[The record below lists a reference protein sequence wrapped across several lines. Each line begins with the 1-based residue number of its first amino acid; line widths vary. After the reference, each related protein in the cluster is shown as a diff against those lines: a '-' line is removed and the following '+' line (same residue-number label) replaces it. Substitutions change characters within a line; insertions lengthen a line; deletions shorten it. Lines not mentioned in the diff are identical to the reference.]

1 MVCQR
6 ENKVIL
12 TNRRLSQSFLL
23 TISIVISSV
32 HISCTLLGLKPSPT
46 EDLPIYKSQI
56 KIVKQGYITVPSPY
70 GPIPSI
76 YFGYNRNRDLRL
88 SGSAKNNQG
97 IDIIEYKMIKK
108 DGGWNWQPYLVF
120 SDDNFDGIVDRFFLD
135 SNLDGAL
142 DKIYDIALE
151 GLKINRIIFKKFKP
165 WHRKQLIE
173 LPDLLVQLP
182 QKSPHSC
189 ISDSLPSQTE

>member
-1 MVCQR
+1 M
-6 ENKVIL
+6 
-12 TNRRLSQSFLL
+12 RRLLPVYLL
-23 TISIVISSV
+23 TI
-32 HISCTLLGLKPSPT
+32 K
-46 EDLPIYKSQI
+46 
-56 KIVKQGYITVPSPY
+56 
-70 GPIPSI
+70 
-76 YFGYNRNRDLRL
+76 F
-88 SGSAKNNQG
+88 
-97 IDIIEYKMIKK
+97 
-108 DGGWNWQPYLVF
+108 
-120 SDDNFDGIVDRFFLD
+120 NFDGIVDRFFLD

-189 ISDSLPSQTE
+189 ISYILPSSTA